1 MEKKTT
7 QTRGVW
13 RDQAAFERLT
23 SEYKIPPEVM
33 LKGMDAVVQ
42 WVNEAKG
49 PIKTLAFGAALLA
62 LFAPIDKPLVGKPG
76 IAGDAR
82 LRYPDSIFARMT
94 DIFGDG
100 YREFHGSVVSETIDV
115 VTASNATRRTVPAD
129 LIESIIRIDRSSHL
143 LTYLDGSG
151 LTCTIAT
158 DPVLFKTHRFR
169 SVLVNAESE
178 VHKFRAAKIKSIVA
192 EPAHSNAPA
201 LTSESALLRSKGER
215 DA

>member
-143 LTYLDGSG
+143 LTYLDGSR
-151 LTCTIAT
+151 LTCT
-158 DPVLFKTHRFR
+158 
-169 SVLVNAESE
+169 E

-192 EPAHSNAPA
+192 EPAHSNAPT